1 MAVQFRGYVSFRKLT
16 NFHQFFHLFIK
27 IPIMDERHNCP
38 ILQELVKCIKLESKS
53 GILSCL
59 KRLKDD
65 SRCCKQ
71 FVKDG
76 GIDILVNLLRYF
88 HNTKVLNM
96 TLSILADA
104 CMNSDARKKV
114 QIYLFSSLKSVDK
127 IYLLYTY
134 KQSIFS
140 MEFAYS

>member
-1 MAVQFRGYVSFRKLT
+1 
-16 NFHQFFHLFIK
+16 
-27 IPIMDERHNCP
+27 MDERHNCP

-127 IYLLYTY
+127 IYLLCTY